1 METESAAAKTPEDIR
16 AMLEH
21 VEAKYKDGADRMSLE
36 EKKKH
41 CDLLHNILRMVGSM
55 ESDLRKSMDDSDR
68 DGVVLQLKNLPSDG
82 KGAVLVPKKED
93 IELLFTTKHNPT
105 NEVPKIEVL
114 SVHMEWNFP
123 YIRDGPKSP
132 NFATRFAEVFVRFG
146 SPEQSAYVHELGSRS
161 CFNLAMQDAHRSFG
175 LNVKFVLCQD
185 AATRAAYRTVGTLI
199 GRLKG
204 VDDKLRALGAVPGR
218 GGVPELSEKLVQSE
232 EFDAAA
238 AYRHDRGTL
247 HAFLCTRIRVDKR
260 QRQAALE
267 PLVEERFEILLEL
280 AYIDQDKF
288 PFTCEREFK

>member
-1 METESAAAKTPEDIR
+1 
-16 AMLEH
+16 MLEH
-21 VEAKYKDGADRMSLE
+21 VQAKYKDGADKMSLQ
-36 EKKKH
+36 EKEKH

-55 ESDLRKSMDDSDR
+55 ESDLRKSMDDSDQ

-82 KGAVLVPKKED
+82 KGAVLVPKKEV
-93 IELLFTTKHNPT
+93 IELLFTSRYNPT
-105 NEVPKIEVL
+105 NEVPKIDVL

-146 SPEQSAYVHELGSRS
+146 SPEQAAYVHELGGRS
-161 CFNLAMQDAHRSFG
+161 CFNITMEDECRRFG

-185 AATRAAYRTVGTLI
+185 AAARAAYRTVGTLI

-218 GGVPELSEKLVQSE
+218 GGVPELSEMLVQSE
-232 EFDAAA
+232 EFDGWLAKCTQTAHVYDKA
-238 AYRHDRGTL
+238 WL
-247 HAFLCTRIRVDKR
+247 HSFLCGRTRVDKR
-260 QRQAALE
+260 KRQATLE
-267 PLVEERFEILLEL
+267 PLVDERLEILMEL
-280 AYIDQDKF
+280 CKIDQDKF